1 MQIKCWSLWLA
12 GVALAG
18 CASAG
23 VEPGAAPAGASFAAR
38 DASLPMRFEVVGRG
52 PITRTHTSDLS
63 VFRGRNGRD
72 YAYVSTWGACQGCF
86 GDRMYVFDVT
96 DPRQPVLTDSVM
108 VDARMVND
116 VTVNREGTL
125 ASITR
130 EGASSGRN
138 GIVILDLAD
147 PAHPRVAS
155 EYWET
160 LTGGVHNSVID
171 GNFIYATHNGT
182 GDLHIIDVS
191 NIRQPRQVG
200 RWGVPAAQSN
210 SKYLHDVWVEDGLAY
225 LAYWDDGLII
235 LDVGRGIKGG
245 SPQDPKF
252 VGQYRYKTQ
261 WRGRS
266 YGNTHAV
273 FPYTNRAGRKFVVV
287 GDEIFPDN
295 AGRLLEQRRPMVPGG
310 YIHLVDVSNLEQ
322 PVEIAKYEVA
332 GAGAHNIWVAN
343 DTMYVAYYNGGL
355 RAVDISGDPRGELR
369 GTARELAALP
379 TTDAQAFAPNDPF
392 AMAPQYYRGL
402 IYVADFN
409 SGLWVTRLVPNRP
422 AVAAVSP

>member
-1 MQIKCWSLWLA
+1 MQRRHLSALL
-12 GVALAG
+12 GMVALAG
-18 CASAG
+18 CAGAARAP
-23 VEPGAAPAGASFAAR
+23 VAAPAGGSFTAR

-72 YAYVSTWGACQGCF
+72 YAYVSTWGACEGCY

-96 DPRQPVLTDSVM
+96 NPQKPVLTDSVM
-108 VDARMVND
+108 VDARIVND

-125 ASITR
+125 ASVTR
-130 EGASSGRN
+130 EGASSRRN

-171 GNFIYATHNGT
+171 GSFIYATHNGT
-182 GDLHIIDVS
+182 GDLHIIDAS
-191 NIRQPRQVG
+191 NVREPRQVA
-200 RWGVPAAQSN
+200 RWGVPAGLG
-210 SKYLHDVWVEDGLAY
+210 SKYLHDVWVEGGLAY

-245 SPQDPKF
+245 SPHAPKF

-266 YGNTHAV
+266 YGQTHAV
-273 FPYTNRAGRKFVVV
+273 FPYTNRAGHKFVIV
-287 GDEIFPDN
+287 GDEIFPDD
-295 AGRLLEQRRPMVPGG
+295 ADRLLQRRRPVVPGG

-322 PVEIAKYEVA
+322 PVEVAKYEVA
-332 GAGAHNIWVAN
+332 SAGAHNIWVAN
-343 DTMYVAYYNGGL
+343 DTMFVAYYNGGL

-379 TTDAQAFAPNDPF
+379 TTDAQAFTPDDPF
-392 AMAPQYYRGL
+392 TMAPQYYRGL
-402 IYVADFN
+402 IYAVDFN
-409 SGLWVTRLVPNRP
+409 TGLWVTRLVPNRP
-422 AVAAVSP
+422 AAAAGSP